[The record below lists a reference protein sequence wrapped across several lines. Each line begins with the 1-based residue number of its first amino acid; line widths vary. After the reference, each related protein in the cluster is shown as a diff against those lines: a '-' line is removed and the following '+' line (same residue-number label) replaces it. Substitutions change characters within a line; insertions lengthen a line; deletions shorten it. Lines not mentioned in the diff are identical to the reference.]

1 MNVYILSGART
12 PSGSFNG
19 ALANVQAPHLG
30 ATAIKGAVERS
41 SVDAN
46 KIDEVFMGNVVQAGL
61 GQAPARQ
68 AMIYAGLPK
77 SVGATTINKV
87 CGSGMKT
94 IMLAAQSIKA
104 GDNQLVVAGGMENM
118 SAAPYFIPQGRN
130 GYRFGDGQ
138 LKDSMQHDGLFDPY
152 GQVAMGVYAEK
163 CANHYSF
170 SRKEQDDF
178 AIESFKRAQ
187 NAIKEGIFKSEIVP
201 VIVKNKKEELTVME
215 DEGPFKV
222 KFDKLPTLKP
232 AFDPNGTVTAA
243 NSSTIND
250 GAAAIVLGGE
260 DYKNQ
265 AKFKVVAYASHSQ
278 DPEWFTTAPVNAI
291 KKCLEKAHMKTED
304 IDLFEINEAFAVVTM
319 AAMKEFNLSHDKVNI
334 YGGGVSLG
342 HPIGCS
348 GTRIMVTLMNAM
360 ERKNAKFGMGAICI
374 GGGEATAMIIERL

>member
-19 ALANVQAPHLG
+19 TLANVPAPQLG

-41 SVDAN
+41 GVDAN

-94 IMLAAQSIKA
+94 IILAAQSIKA
-104 GDNQLVVAGGMENM
+104 GDNKLVVAGGMENM

-170 SRKEQDDF
+170 SRKAQDDF

-201 VIVKNKKEELTVME
+201 VIVKNKKEELTVLE

-260 DYKNQ
+260 EYKNQ

-278 DPEWFTTAPVNAI
+278 DPEWFTTAPINAI
-291 KKCLEKAHMKTED
+291 KKCLDKAHMKKED

-374 GGGEATAMIIERL
+374 GGGEATAMIIEKL

>member
-19 ALANVQAPHLG
+19 TLANVPAPQLG

-41 SVDAN
+41 GVDAN

-94 IMLAAQSIKA
+94 IILAAQSIKA
-104 GDNQLVVAGGMENM
+104 GDNKLVVAGGMENM

-201 VIVKNKKEELTVME
+201 VIVKNKKEELTVLE

-260 DYKNQ
+260 EYKNQ

-278 DPEWFTTAPVNAI
+278 DPEWFTTAPINAI
-291 KKCLEKAHMKTED
+291 KKCLDKAHMKKED

-374 GGGEATAMIIERL
+374 GGGEATAMIIEKL

>member
-19 ALANVQAPHLG
+19 TLANVPAPHLG

-41 SVDAN
+41 GVDAN

-178 AIESFKRAQ
+178 AIESFKRSQ

-201 VIVKNKKEELTVME
+201 VIVKNRKEELTVLE

-260 DYKNQ
+260 EYKNQ

-291 KKCLEKAHMKTED
+291 KKCLEKAHMKKED

-374 GGGEATAMIIERL
+374 GGGEATAMIIEKL

>member
-1 MNVYILSGART
+1 MNVYILAGART

-19 ALANVQAPHLG
+19 TLANVQAPQLG

-41 SVDAN
+41 GVDAN

-68 AMIYAGLPK
+68 AAIYAGLPK

-87 CGSGMKT
+87 SGSGMKT

-152 GQVAMGVYAEK
+152 GQVAMGVYAQM

-201 VIVKNKKEELTVME
+201 VIVKNKKEELVVAE

-222 KFDKLPTLKP
+222 KFEKMPTLKP

-304 IDLFEINEAFAVVTM
+304 IGLFEINEAFAVVTM